1 MPKIIG
7 IDLGTS
13 NSAAAVMEAGKPVII
28 PSAEGASLGG
38 KAFPSYVAFT
48 KEGEL
53 LVGEPARR
61 QAVTNPEGTIFEA
74 KRKMGTKE
82 KYTVNGKDYTPEQ
95 ISAFILQKIKRDS
108 EAYLGDKVEKAVI
121 TVPAYFDDA
130 QRQATKNAGEIAG
143 LEVVRVINE
152 PTAAAFAYGLDK
164 TGAKDQKILVF
175 DLGGGTLDVTIMD
188 FGEHEGQATFEV
200 LSTSG
205 DTALGGKDM
214 DAVLIKHITETF
226 KAESGIAVSA
236 DKMAMNRVREAAEK
250 AKIELSTTLE
260 TELNLPF
267 ITADA
272 SGPKHLQMKITRAKL
287 EDLIKPIIER
297 MRKPVESAIN
307 DVAKKINAPFTPQN
321 INKII
326 LIGGPT
332 RMPAVQQFVETY
344 IGKKLERGVDPMEAV
359 AKGAAIQAGIL
370 GGEVQGKEILLLD
383 VTPLT
388 LGLETLGG
396 VRTPLIDR
404 NTTIPTS
411 KSQVFSTAA
420 DNQTS
425 VEINVLQGEREF
437 AADNKSLGRFILDGI
452 PPAPRGVPQVEVSF
466 DIDANGIL
474 TVKAKD
480 KATNKEQHITI
491 QGSSNLSKDEV
502 ERMRKEA
509 EAHASEDRLRKETV
523 EIRNQADTLLSVS
536 EKTLK
541 DAGDKV
547 KGEDKTAVEE
557 KMKALKDVKD
567 KDDIDAIR
575 KAMDELSSAIQK
587 VGAAMYQQAG
597 PEAGGAAADAQGSAP
612 GGGDAGAGPGDAGA
626 AGGQSGDQ
634 ANGPGGGAQPG
645 SDKGPVDAEYKEVP
659 KDDNQ

>member
-13 NSAAAVMEAGKPVII
+13 NSAASVMEAGKPVII
-28 PSAEGASLGG
+28 PAAEGASLGG

-48 KEGEL
+48 KEGQL

-61 QAVTNPEGTIFEA
+61 QAVTNPEGTVFEA
-74 KRKMGTKE
+74 KRKMGTPF
-82 KYTVNGKDYTPEQ
+82 KYQVNGKDYTPEQ
-95 ISAFILQKIKRDS
+95 ISAFILQKIKKDAETFLGQPVS
-108 EAYLGDKVEKAVI
+108 EAVI
-121 TVPAYFDDA
+121 TVPAYFDDS

-143 LEVVRVINE
+143 LKVARVINE

-164 TGAKDQKILVF
+164 STAKDQKILVF

-188 FGEHEGQATFEV
+188 FSEVDKQATFEV

-214 DAVLIKHITETF
+214 DKALIDYLVAQF
-226 KAESGIAVSA
+226 KTESGVDIGN

-260 TELNLPF
+260 TDLNLPF

-272 SGPKHLQMKITRAKL
+272 SGPKHFQIKITRAKMQ
-287 EDLIKPIIER
+287 ELIKPLIER
-297 MRKPVESAIN
+297 MRKPLEQALS
-307 DVAKKINAPFTPQN
+307 DAKLTPQK
-321 INKII
+321 IDKII

-332 RMPAVQQFVETY
+332 RMPAVKTFVETY
-344 IGKKLERGVDPMEAV
+344 VGKQVEGGIDPMEAV

-396 VRTPLIDR
+396 VRTSLIDR

-411 KSQVFSTAA
+411 KSQTFSTAA

-425 VEINVLQGEREF
+425 VEIHVMQGEREF
-437 AADNKSLGRFILDGI
+437 ANDNKSLGRFILDGI
-452 PPAPRGVPQVEVSF
+452 PPAPRGVPQVEVTF

-480 KATNKEQHITI
+480 KATGKENKITI
-491 QGSSNLSKDEV
+491 QGSSNLSKDEI
-502 ERMRKEA
+502 ERMKKEA
-509 EAHASEDRLRKETV
+509 EAHAAEDRKRKETV
-523 EIRNQADTLLSVS
+523 DMRNQADTLISVS

-541 DAGDKV
+541 DGGDKV
-547 KGEDKTAVEE
+547 SADDKKSVEDKIA
-557 KMKALKDVKD
+557 ALKAVKD
-567 KDDIDAIR
+567 KDDVDAIK
-575 KAMDELSSAIQK
+575 KAMDELSAAIQK
-587 VGAAMYQQAG
+587 VGAAMYQS
-597 PEAGGAAADAQGSAP
+597 GASDKSEN
-612 GGGDAGAGPGDAGA
+612 
-626 AGGQSGDQ
+626 QSG
-634 ANGPGGGAQPG
+634 GPQGPSSGPSNQ
-645 SDKGPVDAEYKEVP
+645 GPVDAEYKEVP
-659 KDDNQ
+659 KH